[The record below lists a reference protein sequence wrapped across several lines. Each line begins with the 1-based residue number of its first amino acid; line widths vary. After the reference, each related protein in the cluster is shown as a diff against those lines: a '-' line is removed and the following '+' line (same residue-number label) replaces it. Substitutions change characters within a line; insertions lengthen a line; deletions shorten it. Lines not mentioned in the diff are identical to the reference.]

1 VLVCF
6 LSVWHILQ
14 SAVKTDLSWG
24 ITPYRLACGQVCGA
38 VSLLMI
44 DMRLGQAHCGTL
56 CGTLWCPWAGGLEW
70 YKRAGW
76 ANSADEISKQR
87 LSMVSA
93 SAPALTSFFRFSW
106 WGFYITATEIKL
118 GKLIKSLSR
127 VSVPDLLSWHK
138 ILLTSNLGE
147 KWFILVFVSILIFTK
162 GGGGEVKVG
171 SWISTV
177 KNREKWALIYLYSAG
192 FLLLYSLVCLRNGAV
207 HSGLDLSSIK

>member
-1 VLVCF
+1 
-6 LSVWHILQ
+6 
-14 SAVKTDLSWG
+14 
-24 ITPYRLACGQVCGA
+24 
-38 VSLLMI
+38 MI

-118 GKLIKSLSR
+118 GKLIKSLSW

-147 KWFILVFVSILIFTK
+147 KWFILVFVSMLIFTK
-162 GGGGEVKVG
+162 GGRGGESRILNIHSQEQREMDTHLLIL
-171 SWISTV
+171 SWISPLIFFSV
-177 KNREKWALIYLYSAG
+177 PKEWCCPQWAGSFLHQVRIKTIPCRHAYQPKLLGKALFTLCEGVFLY
-192 FLLLYSLVCLRNGAV
+192 
-207 HSGLDLSSIK
+207 